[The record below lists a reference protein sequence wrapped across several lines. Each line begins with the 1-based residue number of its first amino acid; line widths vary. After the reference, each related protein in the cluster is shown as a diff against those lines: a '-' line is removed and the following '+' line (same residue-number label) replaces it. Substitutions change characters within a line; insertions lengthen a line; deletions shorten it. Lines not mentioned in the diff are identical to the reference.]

1 MDLTLHVVE
10 QRLHRAMSWT
20 WEGGAFSTL
29 SIPEFSALREFV
41 KFAGPGFFAPLGK
54 VICYSS
60 MTTAAAAAGTL
71 SLAAHQLAQCQQA
84 RHFTAERGEG
94 TEMTVT
100 YVFPTRLH
108 FTKCSDG
115 VRRANLR
122 PQLHS
127 SPLPLETA
135 PCSLLAAVLPIK
147 TTTAFGCGTWARARS
162 SNFLRAKGDC
172 ICVACARRGVEQ
184 LSYN

>member
-1 MDLTLHVVE
+1 
-10 QRLHRAMSWT
+10 
-20 WEGGAFSTL
+20 
-29 SIPEFSALREFV
+29 
-41 KFAGPGFFAPLGK
+41 
-54 VICYSS
+54 
-60 MTTAAAAAGTL
+60 
-71 SLAAHQLAQCQQA
+71 
-84 RHFTAERGEG
+84 
-94 TEMTVT
+94 MTVT